1 VADRPAATGLRL
13 YGVALLE
20 HGDAGPLP
28 DGAAVVP
35 FRSVGAVV
43 AEAAYALTEPGERD
57 VEAHRDVIERVFAAR
72 PVLPAPVGVV
82 FRSHESL
89 VRWLELHYHAL
100 VDGLTFVEDRQAAR
114 VHVRQ
119 RGAPPVGQL
128 MASDLAA
135 AAAESF
141 RALRRHAVAAV
152 PLKSERLTGT
162 ALSAAFLV
170 ERDQWAQFA
179 DAVAAQAARHRELVF
194 ERTGPWPPFDFVRMQ
209 FGA

>member
-1 VADRPAATGLRL
+1 MPDRAALSGLRL
-13 YGVALLE
+13 FGVALLE

-28 DGAAVVP
+28 DGTGVVP
-35 FRSVGAVV
+35 FRSVGALVAEAPYVV
-43 AEAAYALTEPGERD
+43 AEPEQRD

-82 FRSHESL
+82 FRSRESL

-100 VDGLTFVEDRQAAR
+100 VDGLAFVEDRQAAR

-119 RGAPPVGQL
+119 RGTPPVGQQL
-128 MASDLAA
+128 ASELAA
-135 AAAESF
+135 VAAESF

-152 PLKSERLTGT
+152 PLRSEHLTGT
-162 ALSAAFLV
+162 VLSAAFLV
-170 ERDQWAQFA
+170 ERDQWGQFG
-179 DAVAAQAARHRELVF
+179 DAVAAEGARHPDLVF